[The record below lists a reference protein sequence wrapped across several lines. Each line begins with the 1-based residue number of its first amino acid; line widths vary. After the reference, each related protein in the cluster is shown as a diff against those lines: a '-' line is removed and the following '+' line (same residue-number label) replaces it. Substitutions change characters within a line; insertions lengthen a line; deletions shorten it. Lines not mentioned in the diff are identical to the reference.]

1 MNFVDD
7 IDVRVAAGSGGHGCL
22 SFRREK
28 YIPRGGPD
36 GGDGGDGGSVFFIAS
51 DATNTLVDFRIS
63 KIYRAEN
70 GAQGSGK
77 NMTGKS
83 GADLE
88 IIVPVGT
95 TISDLDTQE
104 EIGDLKKHGDRIKVA
119 QGGEGG
125 LGNARFKSSTNRA
138 PRKITKGQEGESRHL
153 QLELKLIADIGLLG
167 MPNAGKSSLIRKMS
181 SAKPKV
187 ADYPFTTL
195 YPNLGVVSVGMLQ
208 SFVMADIPG
217 LIQGAAE
224 GSGLGLEFLR
234 HLERTKILLHILDLS
249 SDNVE
254 MEPINAF
261 NDIDSE
267 LKKYSEALYK
277 KPRWLVFN
285 KIDLVA
291 PSDLDLM
298 CEKIIDAIGWQ
309 GKVLRVSALSGE
321 GCEILAKNVMEEL
334 DKMAS
339 EEVSS

>member
-104 EIGDLKKHGDRIKVA
+104 EIGDLKRHGDRIKVA

-261 NDIDSE
+261 KDIDSE

-321 GCEILAKNVMEEL
+321 GCDIIAKNVMEEL

>member
-261 NDIDSE
+261 KDIDSE

-321 GCEILAKNVMEEL
+321 GCDIIAKDVMEEL

>member
-1 MNFVDD
+1 MEPDRRARVDGPA
-7 IDVRVAAGSGGHGCL
+7 R
-22 SFRREK
+22 
-28 YIPRGGPD
+28 PRGARRPGARPRRHR

-217 LIQGAAE
+217 LIRGAAE

-321 GCEILAKNVMEEL
+321 GCDIIAKNVMEEL

>member
-104 EIGDLKKHGDRIKVA
+104 EIGDLKRHGDRIKVA

-249 SDNVE
+249 PDNVE
-254 MEPINAF
+254 MEPIHAF

-267 LKKYSEALYK
+267 LKKYSEELYK

-321 GCEILAKNVMEEL
+321 GCDIIAKNVMEEL
-334 DKMAS
+334 DKMDS

>member
-51 DATNTLVDFRIS
+51 EATNTLVDFRIS

-234 HLERTKILLHILDLS
+234 HLGRTKILLRILDLS
-249 SDNVE
+249 PDNVE
-254 MEPINAF
+254 MEPIHAF

-267 LKKYSEALYK
+267 LKKYSEELYK

-291 PSDLDLM
+291 SSDLDLM

-321 GCEILAKNVMEEL
+321 GCDIIAKNVMEEL
-334 DKMAS
+334 EIMAF
-339 EEVSS
+339 EEASG

>member
-51 DATNTLVDFRIS
+51 EATNTLVDFRIS

-234 HLERTKILLHILDLS
+234 HLERTKILLHILDIS
-249 SDNVE
+249 PDNVE
-254 MEPINAF
+254 MEPIHAF

-267 LKKYSEALYK
+267 LKKYSEELYK

-321 GCEILAKNVMEEL
+321 GCDIIAKNVMEEL

>member
-261 NDIDSE
+261 KDIDSE
-267 LKKYSEALYK
+267 LKKYSKALYK

-285 KIDLVA
+285 KIDLVV
-291 PSDLDLM
+291 PSDLDVM

-321 GCEILAKNVMEEL
+321 GCDILAKNVMEEL

>member
-234 HLERTKILLHILDLS
+234 HLERTKILLHILELG

-261 NDIDSE
+261 KDIDSE

-285 KIDLVA
+285 KIDLVV

-321 GCEILAKNVMEEL
+321 GCDIIAKNVMEEL

>member
-249 SDNVE
+249 PDNVE
-254 MEPINAF
+254 MEPIHAF

-267 LKKYSEALYK
+267 LKKYSEELYK

-291 PSDLDLM
+291 PSDLDVI

-309 GKVLRVSALSGE
+309 GKVLRVSAVSGE
-321 GCEILAKNVMEEL
+321 GCDIIAKNVMEEL
-334 DKMAS
+334 ETIAFEEAS
-339 EEVSS
+339 G

>member
-249 SDNVE
+249 PDNVE
-254 MEPINAF
+254 MEPIHAF

-321 GCEILAKNVMEEL
+321 GCDIIAKNVMEEL

>member
-125 LGNARFKSSTNRA
+125 HGNARFKSSTNRA

-261 NDIDSE
+261 KDIDSE

-285 KIDLVA
+285 KIDLVV

-321 GCEILAKNVMEEL
+321 GCDIIAKNVMEEL
-334 DKMAS
+334 DKMDS

>member
-261 NDIDSE
+261 KDIDSE

-285 KIDLVA
+285 KIDLVV

-321 GCEILAKNVMEEL
+321 GCDIIAKNVMEEL

>member
-125 LGNARFKSSTNRA
+125 HGNARFKSSTNRA

-234 HLERTKILLHILDLS
+234 HLERTKILLHILELG

-321 GCEILAKNVMEEL
+321 GCDIIAKNVMEEL

-339 EEVSS
+339 EEASG

>member
-249 SDNVE
+249 PDNVE
-254 MEPINAF
+254 MEPIKAF
-261 NDIDSE
+261 NDIESE

-321 GCEILAKNVMEEL
+321 GCDIIAKNVMEEL

>member
-291 PSDLDLM
+291 LSDLDVI

-309 GKVLRVSALSGE
+309 GKVLRVSAVSGE
-321 GCEILAKNVMEEL
+321 GCDIIAKNVMEEL
-334 DKMAS
+334 EKMAS
-339 EEVSS
+339 EEVLG

>member
-51 DATNTLVDFRIS
+51 EATNTLVDFRIS

-261 NDIDSE
+261 KDIDSE

-285 KIDLVA
+285 KIDLVV

-321 GCEILAKNVMEEL
+321 GCDIIAKNVMEEL

>member
-51 DATNTLVDFRIS
+51 DATNTLVDFRIT

-83 GADLE
+83 GEDLE

-167 MPNAGKSSLIRKMS
+167 MPNAGKSSFIRKMS

-217 LIQGAAE
+217 LIKGAAE

-249 SDNVE
+249 PDNVE
-254 MEPINAF
+254 MEPIKAF
-261 NDIDSE
+261 NDIENE
-267 LKKYSEALYK
+267 LKKYSQTLYK

-291 PSDLDLM
+291 LSDLDEI
-298 CEKIIDAIGWQ
+298 CENIIDAIGWQ
-309 GKVLRVSALSGE
+309 GKVFRVSAVSGE
-321 GCEILAKNVMEEL
+321 GCDIIAKNAMEEL
-334 DKMAS
+334 EKMAS
-339 EEVSS
+339 KEVSG

>member
-254 MEPINAF
+254 IEPINAF

-321 GCEILAKNVMEEL
+321 GCDIIAKNVMEEL

>member
-28 YIPRGGPD
+28 FIPRGGPD

-70 GAQGSGK
+70 GTQGSGK

-95 TISDLDTQE
+95 TIYDLDTQE
-104 EIGDLKKHGDRIKVA
+104 EIGDLEKHGDRIKVA

-249 SDNVE
+249 PDNIK
-254 MEPINAF
+254 MEPIKAF

-267 LKKYSEALYK
+267 LKKYSQALYK

-291 PSDLDLM
+291 PSDLDM
-298 CEKIIDAIGWQ
+298 ICEKIIDAIGWQ
-309 GKVLRVSALSGE
+309 GKVLRVSAVSGE
-321 GCEILAKNVMEEL
+321 GCDIIAKNVMEEL
-334 DKMAS
+334 DKMTS
-339 EEVSS
+339 EEASS

>member
-70 GAQGSGK
+70 GTQGSGK

-249 SDNVE
+249 PDNVE
-254 MEPINAF
+254 IEPIHAF

-267 LKKYSEALYK
+267 LKKYSEELYK

-309 GKVLRVSALSGE
+309 GKVLRVSALSGK
-321 GCEILAKNVMEEL
+321 GCDIIAKNVMKEL

>member
-249 SDNVE
+249 PDNVE
-254 MEPINAF
+254 MEPIHAF

-267 LKKYSEALYK
+267 LKKYSEELYK

-309 GKVLRVSALSGE
+309 GKVLRVSAVSGE
-321 GCEILAKNVMEEL
+321 GCDIIAKNVMEEL
-334 DKMAS
+334 ETIAFEEAS
-339 EEVSS
+339 G

>member
-70 GAQGSGK
+70 GTQGSGK

-217 LIQGAAE
+217 LIKGAAE

-249 SDNVE
+249 PDNVE
-254 MEPINAF
+254 MEPIKAF
-261 NDIDSE
+261 NDIESE
-267 LKKYSEALYK
+267 LKKYSQTLNK

-291 PSDLDLM
+291 LSDLDVI

-309 GKVLRVSALSGE
+309 GKVLRVSAVSGE
-321 GCEILAKNVMEEL
+321 GCDIIAKNVMEEL
-334 DKMAS
+334 EKMAS
-339 EEVSS
+339 EEVLG